1 MSERETWISL
11 SQVGPAVP
19 EAGGD
24 NGPCPLDL
32 ALPSLA
38 VEAAISFT
46 GAHQGGLCPPLC
58 ARILLRDT
66 ALPGNASVVQETSE
80 SEGRLSCRASVLI
93 FVLC

>member
-24 NGPCPLDL
+24 NDPCPLDL

-46 GAHQGGLCPPLC
+46 GAHPEAY
-58 ARILLRDT
+58 ARHCVLGSYL
-66 ALPGNASVVQETSE
+66 ETLHCLE
-80 SEGRLSCRASVLI
+80 MPQ
-93 FVLC
+93 